1 MSYLFKKKCSS
12 IGGLFKKGG
21 GVRNWFSKD
30 NFIHAL
36 EKMNLIRDGKI
47 KLVDTAGSLIAT
59 QATNRYLTNTG
70 NQTPIF
76 MKDSPQHWK
85 RDEDEIA
92 ATKLLRDD

>member
-1 MSYLFKKKCSS
+1 MSNLFKKMSS

-47 KLVDTAGSLIAT
+47 
-59 QATNRYLTNTG
+59 NP
-70 NQTPIF
+70 TPHINYYDP
-76 MKDSPQHWK
+76 MRH
-85 RDEDEIA
+85 
-92 ATKLLRDD
+92 

>member
-1 MSYLFKKKCSS
+1 MSNLFKKISSS

-47 KLVDTAGSLIAT
+47 
-59 QATNRYLTNTG
+59 NP
-70 NQTPIF
+70 TPHINYYDP
-76 MKDSPQHWK
+76 MRH
-85 RDEDEIA
+85 
-92 ATKLLRDD
+92 